1 MTTEAAVEEVVAV
14 PAPEPEIG
22 SKNKLERQWTF
33 WLDNQSKTKQG
44 AAWGSSLRKIYTF
57 DTVQEFWC
65 LYDQI
70 FKPSKLVGN
79 VDFHLFKTGV
89 EPKWEDPE
97 CANGGKWTVVSNRKT
112 NLDTM
117 WLETL
122 MALIG
127 EQFDDAE
134 DICGVVASVRQRQ
147 DKLSLWTKTAANE
160 AAQVMMCLPLG
171 LEFMIFIYLY
181 DQIFKPSKLVGNVDF
196 HLFKTGVEP
205 KWEDPECAN
214 GGKWT
219 VVSNRKTNL
228 DTMWLETLMAL
239 IGEQFDD
246 AEDICGVVASVRQRQ
261 DKLSLWTKTA
271 ANEAAQPL
279 MQLAGWVF
287 CTVIDKV
294 LNPCLNQK
302 DVRKVPESCA
312 SHKGQHLNQ
321 QDELTFSGALP

>member
-1 MTTEAAVEEVVAV
+1 MTTDATVEEVVAV
-14 PAPEPEIG
+14 PSPEPEIG

-57 DTVQEFWC
+57 NTVEEFWC

-97 CANGGKWTVVSNRKT
+97 CANGGKWTVASNRKA

-160 AAQVMMCLPLG
+160 AAQMSIGRKWKEIIDVTDK
-171 LEFMIFIYLY
+171 ITY
-181 DQIFKPSKLVGNVDF
+181 NF
-196 HLFKTGVEP
+196 H
-205 KWEDPECAN
+205 
-214 GGKWT
+214 
-219 VVSNRKTNL
+219 
-228 DTMWLETLMAL
+228 
-239 IGEQFDD
+239 DD
-246 AEDICGVVASVRQRQ
+246 ARRERSSKGRYSV
-261 DKLSLWTKTA
+261 
-271 ANEAAQPL
+271 
-279 MQLAGWVF
+279 
-287 CTVIDKV
+287 
-294 LNPCLNQK
+294 
-302 DVRKVPESCA
+302 
-312 SHKGQHLNQ
+312 
-321 QDELTFSGALP
+321 